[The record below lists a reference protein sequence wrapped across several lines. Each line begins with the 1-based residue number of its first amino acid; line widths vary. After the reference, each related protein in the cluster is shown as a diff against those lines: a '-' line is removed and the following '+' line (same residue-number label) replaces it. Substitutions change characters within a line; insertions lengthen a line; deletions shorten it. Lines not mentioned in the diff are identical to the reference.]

1 MANIS
6 DTLINSNV
14 LTIIFNLFFV
24 KLFRL
29 MQPKNSQDSLDNIP
43 VAVSVS
49 VIGFDI
55 KYLLLVKSYWLLRV
69 LTDITVEM
77 P

>member
-1 MANIS
+1 MYS
-6 DTLINSNV
+6 PLY
-14 LTIIFNLFFV
+14 LTCFFV
-24 KLFRL
+24 KLFCL

-43 VAVSVS
+43 VSVS